1 MAEQIE
7 ETNKTNLPWYRK
19 TSNYYLEFC
28 IMFFLLGVVAIAL
41 PIGIYGAFKSLSGDR
56 FSWESSLWAGSI
68 LLPAAFVFTPL
79 YLRTRMDEA
88 YNEEKQHNVLKLV
101 FVIIFSVITIITALI
116 LISTSIYA
124 LGNAIKD
131 SSVNRLLATT
141 LPAFLTSLSLAF
153 LTFAVA
159 KKSKPTSTIVI
170 SSILFIL
177 IFGFGLFSVIIG
189 IASGEKKNDDCTY
202 NQYYSKSENKC
213 IDYKTKYNN
222 YDY

>member
-1 MAEQIE
+1 MADQKNNQEP
-7 ETNKTNLPWYRK
+7 KPWYKK

-28 IMFFLLGVVAIAL
+28 IMFFLLGVISIAL

-88 YNEEKQHNVLKLV
+88 YNQEKQHNVLKLI
-101 FVIIFSVITIITALI
+101 FVIMFSVITIITALI

-131 SSVNRLLATT
+131 SSVNRLLATA

-170 SSILFIL
+170 SSMLFVL

-189 IASGEKKNDDCTY
+189 IASGEKRNDDCTY
-202 NQYYSKSENKC
+202 QQYYSSSENKC
-213 IDYKTKYNN
+213 IDYNYQYKNN